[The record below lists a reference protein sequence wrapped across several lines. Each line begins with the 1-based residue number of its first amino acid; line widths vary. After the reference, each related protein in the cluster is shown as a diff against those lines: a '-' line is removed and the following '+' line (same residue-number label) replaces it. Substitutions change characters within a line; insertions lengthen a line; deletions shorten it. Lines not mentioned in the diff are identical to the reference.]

1 MLYNLK
7 LQQARNHES
16 KSKEP
21 YTAVCCLM
29 KEWKRRRT
37 DPLGKT
43 EDGNREKT
51 YQQGEEGCF
60 FSCCDPHWT
69 VVMGKD

>member
-1 MLYNLK
+1 
-7 LQQARNHES
+7 
-16 KSKEP
+16 
-21 YTAVCCLM
+21 M
-29 KEWKRRRT
+29 KEWNRRRT

-69 VVMGKD
+69 GVMGKD